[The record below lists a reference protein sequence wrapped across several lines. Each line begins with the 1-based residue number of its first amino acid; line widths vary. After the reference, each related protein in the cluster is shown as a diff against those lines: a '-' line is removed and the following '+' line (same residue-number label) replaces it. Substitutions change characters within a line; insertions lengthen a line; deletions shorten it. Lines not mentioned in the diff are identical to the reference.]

1 MGSKRNCLSGRGCI
15 MENDLKY
22 NGSGYRDVTAEKAI
36 RSADHAPRELPELVD
51 VIKKIAGAYGY
62 DIEGR
67 IAFQDRKTKIVY
79 R

>member
-1 MGSKRNCLSGRGCI
+1 

-36 RSADHAPRELPELVD
+36 RSADHTPRELSELVD

-62 DIEGR
+62 DVDGR
-67 IAFQDRKTKIVY
+67 IAFRDKKTKIVY

>member
-1 MGSKRNCLSGRGCI
+1 

-22 NGSGYRDVTAEKAI
+22 NASGYRDVTAEKAI
-36 RSADHAPRELPELVD
+36 RSADHTPRNIAELVD
-51 VIKKIAGAYGY
+51 VIKKISGAYGY

-67 IAFQDRKTKIVY
+67 ITFQDRKTKIVY

>member
-1 MGSKRNCLSGRGCI
+1 

-36 RSADHAPRELPELVD
+36 RSADHTPRELSELVD

-62 DIEGR
+62 DVDGR
-67 IAFQDRKTKIVY
+67 IAFRDRKTKIVY